1 MIEVYVPS
9 VGHQI
14 QPPAKARTV
23 FVVDVLWNGRRHT
36 LERRYSEF
44 HTLHKRLKKSCKVPD
59 FPPKRLA
66 DWKCKVQE
74 RRRQGLEAYI
84 QGVLWYNQDVPKE
97 LLDFL
102 KLKHFQQ
109 SHETC
114 SSESLADS
122 AAEESRSQLTH
133 RAVLGFYTDLYV
145 FPPDTGETPRCPGE
159 RRHTRGTARILPTA
173 QEPTQSQ
180 EDAPC
185 KDSTFSTQSTVKNY

>member
-84 QGVLWYNQDVPKE
+84 QVPGRQRCGGKQKPVNAPSSAGVL
-97 LLDFL
+97 
-102 KLKHFQQ
+102 HG
-109 SHETC
+109 
-114 SSESLADS
+114 SL
-122 AAEESRSQLTH
+122 RL
-133 RAVLGFYTDLYV
+133 
-145 FPPDTGETPRCPGE
+145 PPGYRCPGE

>member
-145 FPPDTGETPRCPGE
+145 FPPDTDALENAVIQGVLQGFYQQHKNRPKVKKTLPARTPPLV
-159 RRHTRGTARILPTA
+159 HKA
-173 QEPTQSQ
+173 Q
-180 EDAPC
+180 
-185 KDSTFSTQSTVKNY
+185 

>member
-14 QPPAKARTV
+14 QPPAKART
-23 FVVDVLWNGRRHT
+23 
-36 LERRYSEF
+36 
-44 HTLHKRLKKSCKVPD
+44 
-59 FPPKRLA
+59 
-66 DWKCKVQE
+66 
-74 RRRQGLEAYI
+74 
-84 QGVLWYNQDVPKE
+84 GVLWYNQDVPKE

-145 FPPDTGETPRCPGE
+145 FPPDTGETPRYEAIVLPKGLNTLLHSGGRPARCPGE

>member
-44 HTLHKRLKKSCKVPD
+44 HTLHKR
-59 FPPKRLA
+59 
-66 DWKCKVQE
+66 
-74 RRRQGLEAYI
+74 
-84 QGVLWYNQDVPKE
+84 GVLWYNQDVPKE

-145 FPPDTGETPRCPGE
+145 FPPDTGETPRYEAIVLPKGLNTLLHSGGRPARCPGE